1 MTPFIGV
8 NKSDIE
14 IKTQHINESKKRI
27 AIILSIHTLERFL
40 FFSISIVIPLNLFSE
55 GKISSSDMGF
65 FYLVLFAFYR
75 GTPVLF
81 GYISSFIHKEKI
93 LYVSLT
99 LEILSLVCM
108 SLTEKL
114 SYIYFLSFFAGSV
127 GGATTMMI
135 ISLLEAEDKKCK
147 LTLHNKV
154 DHGIFNIHF
163 MLINAAA
170 FITPFLALFSRSN
183 YQAIILITAST
194 LLFLLIFFILFNKRS
209 HFSSQLNPIHSVI
222 NSQTKFDFN
231 FLYIWLAC
239 VSVWAA
245 CSTFYAIIPSLD
257 SSFFGVDGIN
267 AWFSLDAAAV
277 VLFFFVLNR
286 IKILTKNTA
295 QNAFI
300 GMIIL
305 ATGLF
310 LIPLFKNDFLY
321 CAIAIIIISFGG
333 YIAFPQ
339 LYGLAVKTNFQERK
353 VLYLSLMT
361 FSGAVGEG
369 CMHTLFWITG
379 NASFCLFLSAVL
391 LITNAFLIKRC
402 KILS

>member
-1 MTPFIGV
+1 MTPVIDV

-14 IKTQHINESKKRI
+14 INTQQFNASKKRI
-27 AIILSIHTLERFL
+27 TIILSIHTFERFL
-40 FFSISIVIPLNLFSE
+40 FFSISVVIPLNLFSE
-55 GKISSSDMGF
+55 GVITSSDMGL
-65 FYLVLFAFYR
+65 FYLILFGFYR

-81 GYISSFIHKEKI
+81 GYISSFILKEKI

-99 LEILSLVCM
+99 LEALSLVYM
-108 SLTEKL
+108 SLTEEL
-114 SYIYFLSFFAGSV
+114 SHIYLLSFFAGSV

-147 LTLHNKV
+147 LIIHNKV
-154 DHGIFNIHF
+154 EHGVFNIHF
-163 MLINAAA
+163 MLINVAA
-170 FITPFLALFSRSN
+170 FIAPFLALLSRIH
-183 YQAIILITAST
+183 YQVIVLITASI
-194 LLFLLIFFILFNKRS
+194 LLLLLMLFIVFNKIN
-209 HFSSQLNPIHSVI
+209 HLSSQLSSIYSVMRR
-222 NSQTKFDFN
+222 QTKFDFN
-231 FLYIWLAC
+231 FLYIWFAC

-257 SSFFGVDGIN
+257 SGFFGVEGIN

-277 VLFFFVLNR
+277 VLFFFVFNR

-305 ATGLF
+305 AAGLF
-310 LIPLFKNDFLY
+310 LIPLFKDDFLY
-321 CAIAIIIISFGG
+321 SAIAIIVISFGG

-339 LYGLAVKTNFQERK
+339 LYGLAVKTDFQERK
-353 VLYLSLMT
+353 VLYLGLMT

-369 CMHTLFWITG
+369 CMHALFWMTG
-379 NASFCLFLSAVL
+379 NANFCLFLSATW
-391 LITNAFLIKRC
+391 LITNAFLIKFC
-402 KILS
+402 KIRS